1 MSRSPSLFG
10 TLLGLEIVLRW
21 WVSPTGLSF
30 QLLPAGA
37 VPFLMNGGTFSSR
50 DAEIVR
56 KIFRLEWG
64 SNL

>member
-30 QLLPAGA
+30 QLLPVGA
-37 VPFLMNGGTFSSR
+37 VPFLMNGGKFFFTYYKDNNR
-50 DAEIVR
+50 DII
-56 KIFRLEWG
+56 KDNWL
-64 SNL
+64 